1 MNHSKW
7 LEARKLGLGASD
19 AASII
24 GMNPWKTNVELWEE
38 KTGVIVPD
46 DISDKPV
53 VKYGNDA
60 EPLLRELFIL
70 DHPQFN
76 VKYEEY
82 KIFKH
87 PEYPFLMATLDG
99 WIEGERR
106 GVLEIKTTQI
116 RNSSQWSQWKDGIPQ
131 NYYCQ
136 CLWQLLVTGFDFV
149 ILKAQIK
156 HGVDDLKLTTNHYQI
171 ERKNVLDD
179 IEYIKEAGIE
189 FWNKNV
195 LEGVRPNLILPS
207 I

>member
-1 MNHSKW
+1 MNYSKW

-46 DISDKPV
+46 DISDKSV
-53 VKYGNDA
+53 VKYGNEA

-70 DHPQFN
+70 DHPHFN
-76 VKYEEY
+76 VEYEEY

-87 PEYPFLMATLDG
+87 SEYPFLMATLDG
-99 WIEGERR
+99 WIKGERM

-171 ERKNVLDD
+171 ERKNVLED
-179 IEYIKEAGIE
+179 IEYIKEAGVE